1 MNNTR
6 AIVYGCNS
14 CLTFFTDRSQ
24 LHANFSDHQNPPN
37 VIVRLFDAARNVY
50 QIEAAEIR
58 INGSFLLDHEGEN
71 LQMRLAAVNC
81 AGCQIECGWKI
92 NAANPHPLIRPGQYL
107 LKARSFLESQAR
119 RLP

>member
-37 VIVRLFDAARNVY
+37 VIVRLFDTARNVY

-81 AGCQIECGWKI
+81 AGCQTECGWKI
-92 NAANPHPLIRPGQYL
+92 VILGISGKETSMTY
-107 LKARSFLESQAR
+107 F
-119 RLP
+119 